1 MCPPR
6 GRSPA
11 GRARPARRRRP
22 GTRPDANCSLTSS
35 DRDTGRRCHR
45 PGLRRRPSARFPRGR
60 GLSGPSHPPAGMPR
74 PEPARDAVDDAC
86 QFQRL
91 SDAVCRL
98 AERPSQ
104 QDGVRQCATVSS
116 LKPLHAREG
125 DFRALMARL
134 EAAPITHRKSAVA
147 GCAPLAGYYGPLV
160 TCRRTPPPSP
170 PQPGRVVRPD
180 AGSKPGGARHHWNDS
195 CGPSWRSGP
204 RTTSSP

>member
-22 GTRPDANCSLTSS
+22 GTRPDAHCSLTSS

-60 GLSGPSHPPAGMPR
+60 GLSGPRHPPAGMPR

-104 QDGVRQCATVSS
+104 QDGFRQGATVSS

-180 AGSKPGGARHHWNDS
+180 ARSKPGLRPWMM
-195 CGPSWRSGP
+195 PERRP
-204 RTTSSP
+204 

>member
-1 MCPPR
+1 
-6 GRSPA
+6 
-11 GRARPARRRRP
+11 
-22 GTRPDANCSLTSS
+22 
-35 DRDTGRRCHR
+35 
-45 PGLRRRPSARFPRGR
+45 
-60 GLSGPSHPPAGMPR
+60 MPR

-104 QDGVRQCATVSS
+104 QDGFRQCATVSS

-147 GCAPLAGYYGPLV
+147 GCAPLAVY
-160 TCRRTPPPSP
+160 
-170 PQPGRVVRPD
+170 
-180 AGSKPGGARHHWNDS
+180 
-195 CGPSWRSGP
+195 
-204 RTTSSP
+204 